1 MEIKTIIDD
10 KEKFLFSNF
19 LNSFDKTKFTFIDY
33 KKIDNLN
40 NEIFFIIFSNDVNIE
55 HVNSIIKKFNK
66 LKYEKLIF
74 FLPTTLKNEIKE
86 NCFKPI
92 FYPIDI
98 NSFKTKLNDYV
109 DINQIAFENLSLNS
123 KNILKD
129 DKKKSSIYLTESEC
143 SILRL
148 FFLKKIVSK
157 NQIKTE
163 VLKIKESVD
172 SKSLETHLYRLRKKI
187 SSVCKDI
194 EIIPL
199 DKKNLQIKKINLT
212 KG

>member
-19 LNSFDKTKFTFIDY
+19 LNSFDTIKFTFINY
-33 KKIDNLN
+33 KKIDEIND
-40 NEIFFIIFSNDVNIE
+40 EIFFIIFSNDTNVKYI
-55 HVNSIIKKFNK
+55 NSIKKKFSNT
-66 LKYEKLIF
+66 KYEKLIF
-74 FLPTTLKNEIKE
+74 FLPATLKNEIKK
-86 NCFKPI
+86 NHVKTI
-92 FYPIDI
+92 FYPINI
-98 NSFKTKLNDYV
+98 NSFKKKLTDYI
-109 DINQIAFENLSLNS
+109 DLNQIVFENLNLNS
-123 KNILKD
+123 KNILYNS
-129 DKKKSSIYLTESEC
+129 KKNSSIYLTESEC

-187 SSVCKDI
+187 SSVCKNI

-199 DKKNLQIKKINLT
+199 DKKSLQIKKINST